1 MIESADS
8 YNCSYFPH
16 LFICVCVKVMHLDI
30 PKFKISSR
38 IHLKTFLVPLCKSC
52 PRSTQYCQFLC
63 IFPWYVIHSMQI
75 HICFLFKRHFISTHI
90 CGQLFRL
97 VSTVGGK
104 KSIVYKCL
112 SVEPDCQNLKSYH
125 GKTAESLLSI
135 L

>member
-1 MIESADS
+1 MSLIFLFNVEFIISCWYDRICWLLQLFLFS
-8 YNCSYFPH
+8 H

-30 PKFKISSR
+30 STSPVGYTWKLPCTSVSR
-38 IHLKTFLVPLCKSC
+38 LGKSC
-52 PRSTQYCQFLC
+52 PRNTQHCQFLC
-63 IFPWYVIHSMQI
+63 IFPWYVIHSKQI

-112 SVEPDCQNLKSYH
+112 GLKPDC
-125 GKTAESLLSI
+125 
-135 L
+135 